1 MGSHMA
7 RPIDSRPAMTIK
19 GNEITP
25 EFRAVIT
32 KAAKR
37 AGMTQSA
44 WVVQRLGD
52 LARRE
57 LAGDPD
63 EAPVPAIVPPAVIEN
78 LGNKLRAE
86 LSAELHAQFAELRDE
101 MAPQAKSRPSLMKRL
116 FGG

>member
-1 MGSHMA
+1 MV
-7 RPIDSRPAMTIK
+7 RPIDRRPAMTIK
-19 GNEITP
+19 GDEITP

-57 LAGDPD
+57 LAGEPD
-63 EAPVPAIVPPAVIEN
+63 EAPVPAIVPPAVIE
-78 LGNKLRAE
+78 KLSDRLRTE
-86 LSAELHAQFAELRDE
+86 LSAELQTRFAELRDE
-101 MAPQAKSRPSLMKRL
+101 MAHQAKSRPGLVRRL

>member
-1 MGSHMA
+1 MV
-7 RPIDSRPAMTIK
+7 RQIDRRPAMTIK
-19 GNEITP
+19 GDEITP

-57 LAGDPD
+57 LAGEPD
-63 EAPVPAIVPPAVIEN
+63 KAPVPAIVPPAVIEK
-78 LGNKLRAE
+78 LSDRLRAE
-86 LSAELHAQFAELRDE
+86 LSAELQARFTELRDE
-101 MAPQAKSRPSLMKRL
+101 MAPPAKVRPGLVKRL